1 VLFTGQSLRDKTLM
15 VHFTCDLCGKDLT
28 ASGDRRFVVKI
39 EAFPGFDPTE
49 ITEDD
54 LEGDHM
60 EAVSQILQRDESGAA
75 NELASPLHKGFR
87 FDLCPTCHHKFVKD
101 PLGKEFLR
109 SFDFSKN

>member
-1 VLFTGQSLRDKTLM
+1 M

-28 ASGDRRFVVKI
+28 ATGDPRYVVKI
-39 EAFPGFDPTE
+39 EAYAGFDPTE

-54 LEGDHM
+54 LDEDPM
-60 EAVSQILQRDESGAA
+60 EAVSQILQRDEGLSSE
-75 NELASPLHKGFR
+75 ELSTTLRKGFR
-87 FDLCPTCHHKFVKD
+87 FDLCPCCHDKFLKD